1 MVVSEDCDK
10 QMKITPQSTL
20 MTERQ
25 ERQERDRYSEAT
37 QDVTGHLMEKIVSVL
52 RTPDAQAKLQAVLD
66 PVINHIINR
75 IFPYILLSAILFLIL
90 FLLSVGT
97 FWMVLR
103 TAGIGSSSIVGGKAV

>member
-1 MVVSEDCDK
+1 MA
-10 QMKITPQSTL
+10 
-20 MTERQ
+20 ERQEKQ

-103 TAGIGSSSIVGGKAV
+103 TAGIGSSSIVVGKVAPSL

>member
-1 MVVSEDCDK
+1 
-10 QMKITPQSTL
+10 
-20 MTERQ
+20 MTERV
-25 ERQERDRYSEAT
+25 ERDRYSEAT
-37 QDVTGHLMEKIVSVL
+37 NDVTTHLMEKIMSVL
-52 RTPDAQAKLQAVLD
+52 RTPDAQSKIQAVLD

-103 TAGIGSSSIVGGKAV
+103 TAGIGGGIGTGTGGTGSSVFAVKAP

>member
-1 MVVSEDCDK
+1 
-10 QMKITPQSTL
+10 
-20 MTERQ
+20 MTERV
-25 ERQERDRYSEAT
+25 ERDRYSEAT
-37 QDVTGHLMEKIVSVL
+37 NDVTTHLMEKIMSVL
-52 RTPDAQAKLQAVLD
+52 RTPDAQSKIQAVLD

-103 TAGIGSSSIVGGKAV
+103 TAGIGGGTSTGTGTGSSVFAVKAP